1 MYIFYKLYKIN
12 IDGPGKDKLLN
23 GDEILAINDEDVEF
37 ASREHV
43 ITLIRKSVNKIKLVV
58 KQPTVI
64 FLFLN
69 ILIQKLIG
77 ISLK

>member
-1 MYIFYKLYKIN
+1 LNQIKQQKKFKLIKIIN
-12 IDGPGKDKLLN
+12 FFSEGPGKDKLLN

-58 KQPTVI
+58 KQPTV
-64 FLFLN
+64 
-69 ILIQKLIG
+69 
-77 ISLK
+77 